1 MKKTVSFNLEEDII
15 EKIEQYKK
23 DNNLSSRS
31 SALER
36 MILLQGNSNM
46 DINLIKSLL
55 KDLVSEVNNNEVV
68 NKPVVEEKISIISN
82 SIANVFDTIKD

>member
-15 EKIEQYKK
+15 QRIEDYKK

-36 MILLQGNSNM
+36 MILLQNSAL
-46 DINLIKSLL
+46 DINLIKSLIR
-55 KDLVSEVNNNEVV
+55 DLVSEVNSNETV
-68 NKPVVEEKISIISN
+68 NKPVVEEKISILSSSISN
-82 SIANVFDTIKD
+82 AFDNIGD

>member
-15 EKIEQYKK
+15 ERIESYKK

-36 MILLQGNSNM
+36 MILLQNNPWNKDDLRAMIKELVNEMNFDIIEPEKM
-46 DINLIKSLL
+46 D
-55 KDLVSEVNNNEVV
+55 
-68 NKPVVEEKISIISN
+68 NKLDEISM
-82 SIANVFDTIKD
+82 SITDSFDNIPD